1 MGRSAYVWRGIQLAL
16 KSSTSLP
23 QRLWNVPRLLAKTM
37 RLRAVKRQYQARLN
51 MRMRDW
57 LLYHQHE
64 IHGDKCTWMG
74 VRTLKNPL
82 DAWVYQEII
91 YQVRPDIIVEI
102 GSAEGGST
110 LYLAHLLDLVAHGRV
125 ISIDIN
131 RAAFKVTHGR
141 VITLTGHSTAPQ
153 VVDEAY
159 RLCQGKSVLV
169 IQDGD
174 HGCRQVL
181 ADLRTYAPLVSVN
194 SYFIVEDGIID
205 LFGPFDGMG
214 RLDDGPLVAVEQ
226 FLREN
231 NDFVVDEVCERYL
244 VTYNPRG
251 FLKRVR

>member
-1 MGRSAYVWRGIQLAL
+1 MRHGVYVWRGIQLAL

-23 QRLWNVPRLLAKTM
+23 QRMANVPRLLIKAM
-37 RLRAVKRQYQARLN
+37 RLRRVKRQYQARLN

-64 IHGDKCTWMG
+64 VHGDRCTWMG
-74 VRTLKNPL
+74 VRALKNPL
-82 DAWVYQEII
+82 DAWVYQELI
-91 YQVRPDIIVEI
+91 YRVRPDVIVEI

-110 LYLAHLLDLVAHGRV
+110 LYLAHLLDLLEHGQV

-131 RAAFKVTHGR
+131 RTSFKVRHGR
-141 VITLTGHSTAPQ
+141 VIALTGHSSAPQ
-153 VVDEAY
+153 VVDEVY
-159 RLCQGKSVLV
+159 RLCEGKSVLV

-174 HGCRQVL
+174 HGWRQVL
-181 ADLRTYAPLVSVN
+181 ADLRTYAPLVSMN

-214 RLDDGPLVAVEQ
+214 RLDDGPLVAVER

-231 NDFVVDEVCERYL
+231 GDFVVDEACERYL